1 MQLFLNYFLIYN
13 NGMTEHQ
20 EQVLTVKWFRLQY
33 PKLSNCLWAIPNGG
47 VRNIGTAIKLKSEGV
62 LAGVPDLFLMIP
74 KNGFHGLFIEMKI
87 QGGKLQPNQKEF
99 LKLANALEYKAVAC
113 YGFEEAKKVI
123 SDYLKD

>member
-1 MQLFLNYFLIYN
+1 MIKLNEY
-13 NGMTEHQ
+13 Q
-20 EQVLTVKWFRLQY
+20 EQCLVINWFRLQY
-33 PKLSNCLWAIPNGG
+33 KDYANYLFSIPNGG
-47 VRNIGTAIKLKSEGV
+47 KRHIIEAVKFKRSGV
-62 LAGVPDLFLMIP
+62 ISGVPDLFLMIP

-99 LKLANALEYKAVAC
+99 LKLANALEYKAVVC

>member
-1 MQLFLNYFLIYN
+1 
-13 NGMTEHQ
+13 MTEHQ
-20 EQVLTVKWFRLQY
+20 EQVITIKWFRLQY

-62 LAGVPDLFLMIP
+62 TAGVPDLFLMIP

-99 LKLANALEYKAVAC
+99 LKLANALEYKAVVC

>member
-1 MQLFLNYFLIYN
+1 
-13 NGMTEHQ
+13 MTEHQ
-20 EQVLTVKWFRLQY
+20 EQVITIKWFRLQY

-87 QGGKLQPNQKEF
+87 KGGKLQPNQKEF
-99 LKLANALEYKAVAC
+99 MKLANALAYKSVVC
-113 YGFEEAKKVI
+113 YGFEEAKNVI